1 VLRGDTYL
9 WAVDHVKP
17 YIVCESGYAQ
27 GKVVATAAGKYR
39 PGWVEGGHSLI
50 QNAQAAVK
58 AYVS

>member
-27 GKVVATAAGKYR
+27 GKVVATAAGKFDQD
-39 PGWVEGGHSLI
+39 GSK
-50 QNAQAAVK
+50 AAT
-58 AYVS
+58 A